1 MIFISLY
8 FCFSIFLIKKLNN
21 LYQKK
26 DINLIL
32 SNIHAFITFFNS
44 FFYLTKIIDINLY
57 INISSISI
65 LYACYDIYLLNLI
78 NDNNF
83 KNMLIHHSIL
93 IIGNIWINLTK
104 NDFVTNI
111 VAYNYLTEISTPFL
125 NLSLYLYQNKKTHIY
140 KKTFKISNIL
150 LLITFFLFR
159 ILLGMYL
166 VKITLF
172 YNNYSFLQIILWF
185 LNLYW
190 FSKLLKKSIEFVI
203 N

>member
-1 MIFISLY
+1 MTV
-8 FCFSIFLIKKLNN
+8 NN
-21 LYQKK
+21 L
-26 DINLIL
+26 N
-32 SNIHAFITFFNS
+32 
-44 FFYLTKIIDINLY
+44 
-57 INISSISI
+57 
-65 LYACYDIYLLNLI
+65 
-78 NDNNF
+78 
-83 KNMLIHHSIL
+83 KNE
-93 IIGNIWINLTK
+93 
-104 NDFVTNI
+104 FVTNI
-111 VAYNYLTEISTPFL
+111 IAYNYLTEISTPFL

-140 KKTFKISNIL
+140 KKIFKISNIL